1 MQLQRSRAYICSDV
15 PQGDVLADAGPDVG
29 YGHFGCPVISSG
41 HSFYNEMVFV
51 EAHGLIL
58 DWMQEAAMVKSY
70 RNPEVVIVE
79 AAAKAEDRT
88 LLTIDEETQEQ
99 PVTAEPS
106 DAQDAD
112 ADISV
117 EELGEMMKSLTL
129 GGKKDGNN

>member
-1 MQLQRSRAYICSDV
+1 
-15 PQGDVLADAGPDVG
+15 
-29 YGHFGCPVISSG
+29 
-41 HSFYNEMVFV
+41 
-51 EAHGLIL
+51 
-58 DWMQEAAMVKSY
+58 MVKSY